1 MDKIGTAIFQQL
13 IVLYQGLVQQ
23 LSNYKQSISPSS
35 SSKKKEE
42 EEWWKQF
49 SVTDEA
55 IFIWTKGQNTK
66 KNHKMC
72 GLDLTPL
79 SLQALSLTD
88 TPSKSHS
95 SEEHSHGDEG

>member
-1 MDKIGTAIFQQL
+1 MWTKL
-13 IVLYQGLVQQ
+13 VLRYPNNSLCCTKA
-23 LSNYKQSISPSS
+23 LSNSCQITNRTFPLPIQVKIII
-35 SSKKKEE
+35 KKK

-55 IFIWTKGQNTK
+55 IFIWTKGQNAK

-79 SLQALSLTD
+79 
-88 TPSKSHS
+88 
-95 SEEHSHGDEG
+95 